1 MRKCLLTACLLAAG
15 GGAHAQG
22 ILVDP
27 MRPAD
32 VVERTAATSAGAP
45 TTAGPD
51 VRVILTSPERRLALI
66 DGRVVDS
73 RGTASSLSLHPGI
86 AKKTRKQP

>member
-1 MRKCLLTACLLAAG
+1 LLTACLLAG
-15 GGAHAQG
+15 SGGAQAQG

-32 VVERTAATSAGAP
+32 VVERPASSSAGAP
-45 TTAGPD
+45 AAGPG
-51 VRVILTSPERRLALI
+51 VQVILTSPERRLALI
-66 DGRVVDS
+66 DGRVVDA